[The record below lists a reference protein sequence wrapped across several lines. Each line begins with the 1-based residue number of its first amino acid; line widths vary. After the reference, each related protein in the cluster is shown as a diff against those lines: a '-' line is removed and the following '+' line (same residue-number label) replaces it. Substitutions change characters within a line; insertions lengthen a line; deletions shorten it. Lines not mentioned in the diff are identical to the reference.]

1 MAADHQTASLTQAVE
16 LLERSV
22 NYTLG
27 ILPLANTSAMGL
39 PSPCAGWDLWALLR
53 HLTDSFAA
61 LEEAAE
67 CAQVAL
73 PRTPPARSAASP
85 GLVTELQSRA
95 CALLGDWTGP
105 GSLREVAIGG
115 ARLATDLVAYT
126 GAVEVAVH
134 GWDIAETC
142 GHPRPIPQHL
152 AADLLELAQLLV
164 TDIDRPVRFAAPRPV
179 RPQAGP
185 GERLIA
191 FLGR

>member
-1 MAADHQTASLTQAVE
+1 MAADHPTASLTQAVE

-22 NYTLG
+22 SYTLG
-27 ILPLANTSAMGL
+27 ILPLADTGAMGL
-39 PSPCAGWDLWALLR
+39 PSPCAGWDLRALLR

-61 LEEAAE
+61 LEEAAA

-73 PRTPPARSAASP
+73 PRTPQAISAASP

-95 CALLGDWTGP
+95 CSLLGDWTGP
-105 GSLREVAIGG
+105 VALREVAIGG
-115 ARLATDLVAYT
+115 ARLTSDLVAYT
-126 GAVEVAVH
+126 GAVEIAVH

-142 GHPRPIPQHL
+142 GHPRPIPSRL

-164 TDIDRPVRFAAPRPV
+164 TDTDRPVRFAAPRPV
-179 RPQAGP
+179 GPQAGP